1 MKHALQE
8 IIERHKKGMPVGVY
22 SVCSANPFVL
32 RAAARQAKESDSYLL
47 VEATSNQVDQYG
59 GYTGMKPADFALMV
73 RRIATE
79 CALPEERLILGGDH
93 LGPNRWRHLNPE
105 EAMARAREQIKCY
118 VEAGFSKIHLDASMP
133 LKGDSSK
140 SGSPLSAELVA
151 QRSAD
156 LCVVAEEAARNF
168 SKRELKPVYVIG
180 TDVPV
185 PGGAVGSLETVRITP
200 VEEVKEVLQ
209 QTQEAFFSKGLQDAW
224 ERTIAVVVQPGV
236 EFGNDHIADYQREYA
251 RELKQF
257 IEAEPQFVYEAHST
271 DYQNREALRAMV
283 EDHFVI
289 LKVGPALTFALREA
303 VFALSFMEDILAE
316 GNRAL
321 KPSNMRKVLDRAMLR
336 NPEYWQKH
344 YGGTKAE
351 KALARRFS
359 FSDRIRYYW
368 PEPEV
373 QQALQKLL
381 SNLRVFL
388 PPLSLISQF
397 MPAEYEALRRREIE
411 LDPETLI
418 DHKIRSVLKD
428 YVFAT
433 SSNTAE
439 GNSVVQPLLKEPA

>member
-1 MKHALQE
+1 
-8 IIERHKKGMPVGVY
+8 MPIGVY
-22 SVCSANPFVL
+22 SVCSANPIVL
-32 RAAARQAKESDSYLL
+32 RAAATQAKESDSMLL

-73 RRIATE
+73 RKIVAE

-93 LGPNRWRHLNPE
+93 LGPNRWRHLDPQ
-105 EAMARAREQIKCY
+105 EAMARARAQIKCY
-118 VEAGFSKIHLDASMP
+118 VQAGFSKIHLDASMP
-133 LKGDSSK
+133 LKGDSSEP
-140 SGSPLSAELVA
+140 GSPLAAELVA
-151 QRSAD
+151 QRSAE
-156 LCVVAEEAARNF
+156 LCTVAEGTARNF
-168 SKRELKPVYVIG
+168 SKTTMRPVYVIG

-185 PGGAVGSLETVRITP
+185 PGGAIGALESVRVTP

-209 QTQEAFFSKGLQDAW
+209 STQEVFFSKNLQEAW
-224 ERTIAVVVQPGV
+224 ERTVALVVQPGV
-236 EFGNDHIADYQREYA
+236 EFGNNHIADYQREYA

-271 DYQNREALRAMV
+271 DYQSREALRAMV

-303 VFALSFMEDILAE
+303 VFALSFMEEILAE

-321 KPSNMRKVLDRAMLR
+321 RPSNMRKVLDRAMLR

-344 YGGTKAE
+344 YGGTQAE
-351 KALARRFS
+351 QALARRFS

-368 PEPEV
+368 SEPEV
-373 QQALQKLL
+373 QKALRNLF
-381 SNLRVFL
+381 SNLRIFP

-397 MPAEYEALRRREIE
+397 MPTEYEALRRGEIE
-411 LDPETLI
+411 YDPETLI
-418 DHKIRSVLKD
+418 NHKIRSVLKD

-433 SSNTAE
+433 SANPVQKD
-439 GNSVVQPLLKEPA
+439 SVVQPLLKEPA